1 MSEYPDICF
10 IKSFKKYFFLL
21 VASVYTLSVLGIPVY
36 FHYCGGEL
44 EKVDFVTKGS
54 SCCDDEESDL
64 PEENDGC
71 CKDETLVLQS
81 ATDALVKKDERVVKQ
96 SFLLL
101 CALISHF
108 SNQVHAPN
116 KVYKPIVASQPY
128 LLNQQNLISTFL
140 LRI

>member
-1 MSEYPDICF
+1 
-10 IKSFKKYFFLL
+10 
-21 VASVYTLSVLGIPVY
+21 LGIPVY

-54 SCCDDEESDL
+54 SCCDDQESDV

-96 SFLLL
+96 SFSLLY
-101 CALISHF
+101 AVISHF
-108 SNQVHAPN
+108 SNQVYTPN
-116 KVYKPIVASQPY
+116 KVCKPIVVSQPY
-128 LLNQQNLISTFL
+128 LLNQQTLISTFL

>member
-1 MSEYPDICF
+1 
-10 IKSFKKYFFLL
+10 
-21 VASVYTLSVLGIPVY
+21 VLGIPVY

-54 SCCDDEESDL
+54 SCCDDQESDV

-81 ATDALVKKDERVVKQ
+81 AKDALVKKDERVVKQ
-96 SFLLL
+96 TLILL
-101 CALISHF
+101 CAIVPDF
-108 SNQVHAPN
+108 N
-116 KVYKPIVASQPY
+116 KHG
-128 LLNQQNLISTFL
+128 LLQGNVSKNILVTNSSLLQQQKLISTFL